1 MPNNPSLKERKRPNP
16 LRPINNLIRYH
27 KVHRLDLLSQRSHG
41 RERNHTSNTQ
51 AAQSSDV
58 GTVGNLVGREL
69 VVQAVTR
76 EERDVVTVVGEDAD
90 GGGGCAPGGDGGY
103 GGDGGEAIEGGEAGA
118 ADNGDMDRF

>member
-1 MPNNPSLKERKRPNP
+1 
-16 LRPINNLIRYH
+16 
-27 KVHRLDLLSQRSHG
+27 
-41 RERNHTSNTQ
+41 
-51 AAQSSDV
+51 
-58 GTVGNLVGREL
+58 VGREL